1 MPRQTQIGLMSH
13 AELVSEHESQTA
25 NYATLKTEKLTLDLT
40 RGKPSPEQLDL
51 SAALLSLPGDGDFR
65 DGSGTDCR
73 NYGGLNGLPE
83 LRAIFGELLGI
94 PVENLIAGN
103 NASLELMH
111 DNIVFAM
118 LYGTPDS
125 PRRWAAEDTIKWLCP
140 APGYDRHFAITEA
153 LGIEMI
159 TIPMNNDGPDTRAI
173 AALLAND
180 PQIKGLW
187 AVPNYAN
194 PTGAVFS
201 EEVVRELVSMPAAAP
216 DFRLFWDNAY
226 AVHPLTDTAAPVLDV
241 LGMAAAAGNP
251 NRPLVFAS
259 TSKITFA
266 GAGVSFFGASKANLD
281 WYLSHASKKSIGPD
295 KLNQLRHLRF
305 FTDAEGVREHMQKHR
320 RLLEPK
326 FALVRRIL
334 EDRLGASK
342 VASWTEPKGGYFI
355 SLDVLEGTAAR
366 VIALAKDAGIAL
378 TAAGSAFPYSKDP
391 EDKNIRIAPSFP
403 QLPELEKA
411 MDGLATCVLLAA
423 TEKMLESH

>member
-241 LGMAAAAGNP
+241 LGMAVAAGNP

-281 WYLSHASKKSIGPD
+281 WYLAHASKKSIGPD